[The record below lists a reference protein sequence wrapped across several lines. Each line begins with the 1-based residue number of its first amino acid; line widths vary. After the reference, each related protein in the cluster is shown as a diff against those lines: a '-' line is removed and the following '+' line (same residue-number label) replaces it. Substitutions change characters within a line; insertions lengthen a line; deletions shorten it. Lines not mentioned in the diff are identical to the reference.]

1 MKLGSGNNSNT
12 PFAATAQQSTGA
24 RAQGSNNVA
33 PPPLAAAAL
42 PALAA
47 RFRQAGLMLAAALPD
62 GTIAYHDPEA
72 AAFFTKFV
80 LPQLRQAP
88 LPDHNGAFEPSI
100 AHLAGC
106 LVGVAPYFER
116 KVRRKTILLAARA
129 DDFALTEDVL
139 RAAGRLHLDGPWLLS
154 QAKQLPGYGDES
166 VLAQARLLPGM
177 LADQIKLDGMSRE
190 LESMSAQLAHS
201 YEEISLI
208 YQISSGMKVN
218 RRAAD
223 FFRQACQEVLAVM
236 STCSVGFG
244 LKNDLLQQAAPPEL
258 CGEHALQPAQVARL
272 AAELMSALARRDGAL
287 IVHDVAADPTF
298 RWLAATTQARQL
310 LAVPLQ
316 RDDQTLGCLFA
327 LDKPT
332 GEFDSVD
339 AKLLNSIANETSIY
353 VENARLFEDVH
364 GLMMGLL
371 LSLTSAVDAKDAY
384 TCGHSERVALVS
396 RHIAQQTGLSDKDVE
411 QVYMAGLLHDVGK
424 IGVPEAVLQKPGR
437 LTPEEFEQIKLHPAI
452 GAKILQDVKQIQGI
466 IPGVLHHHERYDGKG
481 YPSRLAGERIPL
493 MGRIICLADC
503 FDAMTSSRTYRKGL
517 PIEVAMAEIRRCA
530 GTHFDPRLAEVFLRT
545 GHEGLRELLSDHQRK
560 SKQLRDP
567 QDALRMKTA

>member
-1 MKLGSGNNSNT
+1 MTLGAGNNSST
-12 PFAATAQQSTGA
+12 SIAAGVQQSAGMRRQEMEA
-24 RAQGSNNVA
+24 SR
-33 PPPLAAAAL
+33 PLAEGAFSS
-42 PALAA
+42 LAA
-47 RFRQAGLMLAAALPD
+47 RFRQAGMMLAAALPD
-62 GTIAYHDPEA
+62 GTIAYHDAEA
-72 AAFFTKFV
+72 GAFFTKYA
-80 LPQLRQAP
+80 LPQLRSGALSQCGGAMGPHVMP
-88 LPDHNGAFEPSI
+88 LHG
-100 AHLAGC
+100 LY
-106 LVGVAPYFER
+106 VGVAPYFER
-116 KVRRKTILLAARA
+116 KAHRKTLLLVGRA
-129 DDFALTEDVL
+129 EDFRLTEDVL
-139 RAAGRLHLDGPWLLS
+139 RAAGTLRLDGQWLLT
-154 QAKQLPGYGDES
+154 QARQVPHCTDAS
-166 VLAQARLLPGM
+166 VLSQARLLPSM
-177 LADQIKLDGMSRE
+177 LADQLKLDGMSRE
-190 LESMSAQLAHS
+190 LESMSTQLAHS

-236 STCSVGFG
+236 STCAVGFG
-244 LKNDLLQQAAPPEL
+244 LKGDLLQQAAAPEL
-258 CGEHALQPAQVARL
+258 CGKHGLQPAQVARL
-272 AAELMSALARRDGAL
+272 AAELMEALARRDGAL
-287 IVHDVAADPTF
+287 IVHDVAADKTF
-298 RWLAATTQARQL
+298 NWLTTVGDTRQI

-316 RDDQTLGCLFA
+316 RGEQTLGCLFA

-396 RHIAQQTGLSDKDVE
+396 RHIAQQSGLTDKDVE

-424 IGVPEAVLQKPGR
+424 IGVPESVLQKPGR
-437 LTPEEFEQIKLHPAI
+437 LTPEEFEQIKRHPAI

-481 YPSRLAGERIPL
+481 YPDRLAGERIPL

-503 FDAMTSSRTYRKGL
+503 FDAMTSSRTYRKSL

-530 GTHFDPRLAEVFLRT
+530 GTHFDPRLAEVFLRS
-545 GHEGLRELLSDHQRK
+545 GHEGLRELLHDHQRK
-560 SKQLRDP
+560 AKQFGYL
-567 QDALRMKTA
+567 QDAPQARSA